1 MRASMKPAPMEQFGR
16 VRGKQLIATGTE
28 KLENVSGSVGKL
40 SHRYK
45 TELGAVTAING

>member
-1 MRASMKPAPMEQFGR
+1 MKPALMAQFGR
-16 VRGKQLIATGTE
+16 VKAKRLIATGTE

-45 TELGAVTAING
+45 TELGEEQK